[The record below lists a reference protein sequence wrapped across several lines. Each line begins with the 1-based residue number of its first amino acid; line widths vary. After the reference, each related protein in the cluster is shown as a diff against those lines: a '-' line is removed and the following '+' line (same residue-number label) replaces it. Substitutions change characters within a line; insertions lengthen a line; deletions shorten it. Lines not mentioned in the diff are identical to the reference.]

1 MITFIEFSGKYLGVS
16 SFISSV
22 TSGFLDISILVWN
35 NGLVFVFCETIS
47 VDLVSL
53 NVIEVFLFVNKGIK
67 TISFKFDISNINKK

>member
-16 SFISSV
+16 SFISSI

-35 NGLVFVFCETIS
+35 NGLVFS

-67 TISFKFDISNINKK
+67 TMSFKFDISNINKK